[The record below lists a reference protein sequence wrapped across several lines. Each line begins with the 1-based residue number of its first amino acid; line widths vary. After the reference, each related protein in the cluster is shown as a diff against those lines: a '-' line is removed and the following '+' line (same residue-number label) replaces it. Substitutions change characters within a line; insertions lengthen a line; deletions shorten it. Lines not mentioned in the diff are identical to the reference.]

1 MPTENP
7 TVSPS
12 SAPTGTPTS
21 MPTDVPTALPTV
33 SPTISPT
40 GNPTSAPTSAP
51 TTSPTLAPTLSPT
64 ENPTTA
70 QTYESFT
77 NLRTRGWGDQ
87 PATFTIAN
95 TVKVSKI
102 RFTHVSGG
110 IRGTT
115 SKVYWGSFGN
125 YAELVMTSSS
135 SMLPIAPTSLNTLGF
150 TKLNMNWG
158 YFYTLDNFSDVG
170 EYALEWDFSTP
181 LELEPGMYKIWI
193 GEDWCHNPSPGN
205 PYCSQNSE
213 GDNTSMDLTFDMVM
227 T

>member
-1 MPTENP
+1 MEP
-7 TVSPS
+7 
-12 SAPTGTPTS
+12 GQI
-21 MPTDVPTALPTV
+21 TAT
-33 SPTISPT
+33 PTISPT

-51 TTSPTLAPTLSPT
+51 TTSPTVAPTLSPT
-64 ENPTTA
+64 ENLTTA
-70 QTYESFT
+70 HTYVSFT

-87 PATFTIAN
+87 PATMTIAN

-110 IRGTT
+110 IRDSVPST
-115 SKVYWGSFGN
+115 YWGLFGH

-135 SMLPIAPTSLNTLGF
+135 SMLPIAPTSPNTLGF
-150 TKLNMNWG
+150 TKMPHAHG

-170 EYALEWDFSTP
+170 KYALEWDLSTP

-193 GEDWCHNPSPGN
+193 GDDWCHNPSPGN
-205 PYCSQNSE
+205 PYCNQNSE
-213 GDNTSMDLTFDMVM
+213 ADNTSMDLTFDMVM